1 LEYGGLRLVTQPL
14 ESLKV
19 NVKHHV
25 WYLAEAK
32 DAMVGSA
39 MPGSKNLQ
47 DKTGSA
53 GRYLG
58 QDVEFSTSW
67 DLRSNLTLS
76 AGYEHWFKGDYFS
89 RLPTSA
95 GLPAGGAKDT
105 DYFYVGSELRF

>member
-1 LEYGGLRLVTQPL
+1 
-14 ESLKV
+14 
-19 NVKHHV
+19 
-25 WYLAEAK
+25 LAEGA
-32 DAMVGSA
+32 DFMNGSN
-39 MPGSKNLQ
+39 MPNTKNLQ
-47 DKTGSA
+47 DKTGNS

-58 QDVEFSTSW
+58 QDVEFSASW

-89 RLPTSA
+89 RLPASS